1 MKVSRQSIADFYKI
15 HQEKGKAYTYN
26 NFKTSGY
33 SKAGIYKIMSKFDE
47 MGNVDRKSN
56 HLQLLRFILGQAD
69 FPVWRFGLYSP
80 NHLS

>member
-47 MGNVDRKSN
+47 MGNVCQNIQKST
-56 HLQLLRFILGQAD
+56 GQNQFCQSEWA
-69 FPVWRFGLYSP
+69 WQSP
-80 NHLS
+80 DEVKTCNLC

>member
-1 MKVSRQSIADFYKI
+1 MKVSHQSIADFYKI

-56 HLQLLRFILGQAD
+56 HLCQNFRKSTGQNQFCQSEWA
-69 FPVWRFGLYSP
+69 
-80 NHLS
+80 

>member
-1 MKVSRQSIADFYKI
+1 MKVSCQSIADFYKI

-47 MGNVDRKSN
+47 MGNVDRKSM
-56 HLQLLRFILGQAD
+56 GQNQFCQSEWA
-69 FPVWRFGLYSP
+69 WQSP
-80 NHLS
+80 DEVKTCNLC

>member
-1 MKVSRQSIADFYKI
+1 MKVSCQSIADFYKI

-47 MGNVDRKSN
+47 MGNLDRKSTGQIN
-56 HLQLLRFILGQAD
+56 SAKQNGLDSLLTK
-69 FPVWRFGLYSP
+69 
-80 NHLS
+80 

>member
-1 MKVSRQSIADFYKI
+1 MKVSCQSMADFYKI

-47 MGNVDRKSN
+47 MGNVDHKSGGSRPLKRDQKIKSAN
-56 HLQLLRFILGQAD
+56 QNGLDSLLT
-69 FPVWRFGLYSP
+69 
-80 NHLS
+80 

>member
-47 MGNVDRKSN
+47 MGNVDRKSFEN
-56 HLQLLRFILGQAD
+56 LQVKINSANQNGLDSLLTK
-69 FPVWRFGLYSP
+69 
-80 NHLS
+80 

>member
-33 SKAGIYKIMSKFDE
+33 SKAGIYKIMSKLDE
-47 MGNVDRKSN
+47 MGNVVHKSGMSMSKIY
-56 HLQLLRFILGQAD
+56 RSKSIM
-69 FPVWRFGLYSP
+69 PIRMGLTVS
-80 NHLS
+80 

>member
-1 MKVSRQSIADFYKI
+1 MKVSHQSIADFYKI

-47 MGNVDRKSN
+47 MGNVDRKSGSGRPPKSILSIGMGQ
-56 HLQLLRFILGQAD
+56 HLT
-69 FPVWRFGLYSP
+69 VS
-80 NHLS
+80 

>member
-1 MKVSRQSIADFYKI
+1 MKVSCQSIADFYKI

-47 MGNVDRKSN
+47 MGNVDHKSN
-56 HLQLLRFILGQAD
+56 HLCKNIRKSTGQNQFCQSEWA
-69 FPVWRFGLYSP
+69 
-80 NHLS
+80 